1 MSGERNNF
9 FEGDQWN
16 DPIRDALMTDE
27 EYREFHS
34 DDTEELNKGS
44 VKEIPGY
51 LGRKTYSSIANPSE
65 SILNEKRPQQKE
77 TIADLSFKQIM
88 SNMSD
93 FINNFNKEVSYKVKK
108 AEYEM
113 DIQGDG
119 FVQSIKKYI
128 FGIVLHISDKDN
140 TIYFGIIL
148 IILSIIIY
156 FFNISRDD
164 QIT

>member
-9 FEGDQWN
+9 FTDDQWN
-16 DPIRDALMTDE
+16 DPVRDALMTDK

-34 DDTEELNKGS
+34 DDTEELNKGD

-51 LGRKTYSSIANPSE
+51 LGRKTYSTIKNKSE
-65 SILNEKRPQQKE
+65 SIVKGHEPKQKE

-88 SNMSD
+88 RNMSD
-93 FINNFNKEVSYKVKK
+93 FINNFNKEVSYKIKK

-113 DIQGDG
+113 DIRDDG
-119 FVQSIKKYI
+119 IINSIKKYI
-128 FGIVLHISDKDN
+128 LGIVLHISDKDN